1 MIAYNLV
8 RLEMSRVAKT
18 YRVEPLR
25 ISFINALRLI
35 QDEFLWCSG
44 RSSGT
49 IPQKLKALREN
60 GKRLILPQK
69 RKRQSVLR
77 QVLCKTLRYPYKK
90 RTARA

>member
-1 MIAYNLV
+1 M
-8 RLEMSRVAKT
+8 AKA

-44 RSSGT
+44 RSPGT
-49 IPQKLKALREN
+49 IPQKLKTLREN
-60 GKRLILPQK
+60 GKRLILPEK
-69 RKRQSVLR
+69 RKRQSVPR
-77 QVLCKTLRYPYKK
+77 QVLCKAPRYPYKK